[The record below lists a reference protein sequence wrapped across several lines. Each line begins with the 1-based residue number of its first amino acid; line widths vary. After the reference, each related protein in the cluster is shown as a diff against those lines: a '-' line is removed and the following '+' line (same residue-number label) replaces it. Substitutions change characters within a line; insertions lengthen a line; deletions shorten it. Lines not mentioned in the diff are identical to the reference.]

1 MSVYSAVTHAQ
12 LDRFFSHYNLGE
24 VRDFEG
30 IEDGID
36 NTNYFVITSKGEFV
50 LTLFESV
57 SADDLPHFINLLTYL
72 GKNNLP
78 CPSLR
83 LDKQSRSL
91 RLLNG
96 KQAAVFD
103 RVPGSSALTPSIA
116 HCHEIG
122 LHLGRLHRLTQG
134 YDFPIKANHDLSW
147 CKAGFNK
154 IDSHL
159 SVTDRTLINDEL
171 NFQAKHGAVSM
182 PRGVIHG
189 DLFRDNALF
198 IDEQLSGLLDFYSA
212 GTGSLLLD
220 IAITANDWCHENET
234 INPGKLAALLCA
246 YEIARPLEPSEKQH
260 WPVQLRAAAL
270 RFWLSRLE
278 HQHFPRPGAITQQ
291 KDPLIFRQLLRQYRQ
306 QQMTN

>member
-1 MSVYSAVTHAQ
+1 MSVYSTVTHAQ
-12 LDRFFSHYNLGE
+12 LEQFFSHYNLGE

-36 NTNYFVITSKGEFV
+36 NTNYFVTTSKGEFV

-57 SADDLPHFINLLTYL
+57 SANDLPHFINLLTYL

-78 CPSLR
+78 CPSPR
-83 LDKQSRSL
+83 LDKQSRPL

-96 KQAAVFD
+96 KQAAVFN
-103 RVPGSSALTPSIA
+103 RVPGSAALTPSLA

-122 LHLGRLHRLTQG
+122 LHLGRLHQLTQS
-134 YDFPIKANHDLSW
+134 YVFPIKSNHDLCW
-147 CKAGFNK
+147 CKAVFNK
-154 IDSHL
+154 IDGHL
-159 SVTDRTLINDEL
+159 SNTDRELINDEL
-171 NFQAKHGAVSM
+171 NFQTMHGAVNM
-182 PRGVIHG
+182 PWGVIHG

-198 IDEQLSGLLDFYSA
+198 VDERLSGLLDFYSA

-220 IAITANDWCHENET
+220 IAVTANDWCHENGA
-234 INPGKLAALLCA
+234 IDPGKQAALLCG
-246 YEIARPLEPSEKQH
+246 YEIARPLEQTEKQQ

-270 RFWLSRLE
+270 RYWLSRLE
-278 HQHFPRPGAITQQ
+278 HQVYPRPGAITQQ
-291 KDPLIFRQLLRQYRQ
+291 KDPLIFRQILQQHRQ